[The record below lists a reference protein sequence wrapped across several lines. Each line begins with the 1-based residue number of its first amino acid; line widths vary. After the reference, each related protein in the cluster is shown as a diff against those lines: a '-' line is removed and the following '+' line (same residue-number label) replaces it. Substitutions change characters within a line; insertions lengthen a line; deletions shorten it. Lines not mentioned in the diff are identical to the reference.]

1 MGDSVAELKLKPAGQ
16 VNVIMMAGLQGA
28 GKTTTAAKLGGKL
41 KSAGRKVLLA
51 AGDVY
56 RPAAIK
62 QLEVNAE
69 RLGLDVFSLGTDAS
83 PVEIAKKAYE
93 KALKENYGVLIIDTA
108 GRLHIDEGMMQEL
121 KDIKENVPV
130 DYTLLTVDAMTGQD
144 AVTVAEEFSEKVG
157 IDGLIVT
164 KLDGDT
170 KGGAAL
176 SIRAVTGKPLYYAGM
191 GEKLTDLQE
200 FHPDRMA
207 SRIIGMGDIMS
218 LIEKAEET
226 ADIEKQKQISE
237 HMRKAQFTYDDFL
250 HQMNQMKKMGGL
262 SSIISMLPGM
272 NGFDPDS
279 IDQSQFG
286 RIESIIL
293 SMTPAERANPK
304 LMSPSRKRRI
314 AAGSGNDISE
324 VNRLVKQFEQMQKL
338 MKQMNGMRKHG
349 NLNNLFGRNLF
360 RGKGL
365 F

>member
-1 MGDSVAELKLKPAGQ
+1 
-16 VNVIMMAGLQGA
+16 
-28 GKTTTAAKLGGKL
+28 
-41 KSAGRKVLLA
+41 
-51 AGDVY
+51 
-56 RPAAIK
+56 
-62 QLEVNAE
+62 
-69 RLGLDVFSLGTDAS
+69 
-83 PVEIAKKAYE
+83 
-93 KALKENYGVLIIDTA
+93 
-108 GRLHIDEGMMQEL
+108 
-121 KDIKENVPV
+121 
-130 DYTLLTVDAMTGQD
+130 
-144 AVTVAEEFSEKVG
+144 
-157 IDGLIVT
+157 
-164 KLDGDT
+164 
-170 KGGAAL
+170 
-176 SIRAVTGKPLYYAGM
+176 
-191 GEKLTDLQE
+191 
-200 FHPDRMA
+200 
-207 SRIIGMGDIMS
+207 MGDIMS